1 MLTISLAV
9 SGIVAGGGEE
19 IAPPPKIK
27 LVSPVGQFSS
37 RYTKFW
43 AENPHFLWGI

>member
-19 IAPPPKIK
+19 IAPPPENKISFTCWTIFFQIYK
-27 LVSPVGQFSS
+27 ILG
-37 RYTKFW
+37 
-43 AENPHFLWGI
+43 